1 MLEIV
6 LDILEKVIHDSQNVC
21 VCLTLNEMHIEWT
34 SLIIYLIN
42 GNHTNTSS
50 THPPEQEEKNI
61 SYSEFI
67 NFVYLNRNFHL
78 LKI

>member
-21 VCLTLNEMHIEWT
+21 VCLKLNEMHIELA
-34 SLIIYLIN
+34 SLIICLIN

-50 THPPEQEEKNI
+50 THPPEEEKNI
-61 SYSEFI
+61 SYSEFN